1 MGLPHLQEEVKESYG
16 EDGEKSCQDFMF
28 LILVLRKES

>member
-1 MGLPHLQEEVKESYG
+1 MGLPHLQEEVKESYSEG
-16 EDGEKSCQDFMF
+16 GEKLCQDFML